1 MGLLLELDGVS
12 AGYGRVEVLHHVDLV
27 VPEGSIVAL
36 LGANGAGKTTTL
48 RTIAGLIEP
57 RRGAIRFGGQRVDGR
72 APHEISER
80 GLVLIPEGRGIF
92 PNLDVR
98 DNLRVN
104 AYGGGDGGSGEERMQ
119 QVLERFPRLA
129 ERLDQRAG
137 TLSGGEQQML
147 ALSRAFL
154 ALPKLLMVDEISMGL
169 APTIVQRL
177 FSDLMVLKEQGV
189 ALLLVEQYVTFA
201 LEMADICYVMS
212 HGQIDFVG
220 EPDELRRSSVLSSSY
235 LGT

>member
-1 MGLLLELDGVS
+1 MGLLLELDGVT
-12 AGYGRVEVLHHVDLV
+12 AGYGRVQVLRDVSLA
-27 VPEGSIVAL
+27 VPPGSIVAL

-48 RTIAGLIEP
+48 RTIAGLLHP
-57 RRGAIRFGGQRVDGR
+57 RSGRIHFDGERIDGR
-72 APHEISER
+72 APHEVAEN

-104 AYGGGDGGSGEERMQ
+104 ADSRRD
-119 QVLERFPRLA
+119 QVDSDDRLDWVLKHFPRLA

-154 ALPKLLMVDEISMGL
+154 AQPKLLMVDEISMGL
-169 APTIVQRL
+169 APTIVQQL
-177 FSDLMVLKEQGV
+177 FADLTLLKDQGV
-189 ALLLVEQYVTFA
+189 SLLLVEQYVTFA
-201 LEMADICYVMS
+201 LGMADICYVMS
-212 HGQIDFVG
+212 HGHIDFVG
-220 EPDELRRSSVLSSSY
+220 EPGELRNSAVLSSSY
-235 LGT
+235 LGS

>member
-1 MGLLLELDGVS
+1 MGLLLELDGVT
-12 AGYGRVEVLHHVDLV
+12 AGYGRVEVIHDVRLA
-27 VPEGSIVAL
+27 VPSGSIVAL

-48 RTIAGLIEP
+48 RTIAGLVECN
-57 RRGAIRFGGQRVDGR
+57 RGSVRFDGAR
-72 APHEISER
+72 IDGKAPHEVAER

-104 AYGGGDGGSGEERMQ
+104 ADAGGDRATSGERLE
-119 QVLERFPRLA
+119 QVLEHFPRLA

-154 ALPKLLMVDEISMGL
+154 AQPKLLMVDEISMGL
-169 APTIVQRL
+169 APAIVKRL
-177 FSDLMVLKEQGV
+177 FSDLRMFKEQGV
-189 ALLLVEQYVTFA
+189 ALLIVEQYVTFA

-212 HGQIDFVG
+212 HGSIDFVG
-220 EPDELRRSSVLSSSY
+220 EPEELRRSSVLSSSY